1 MTREKYFILL
11 LTWSMLCFAAV
22 KGVTQDSRKTL
33 TLEQAIAATMAN
45 SRDIRLSK
53 LDQHI
58 AAANYAQTNAIFL
71 PQLGFS
77 YTAMTTNNP
86 LNAFGFK
93 LQQKSITA
101 SDFNPELLN
110 HPSAAPDF
118 FTKLELQQPLLNMD
132 MIYQRKAAA
141 RQVELYEYTTEYTE
155 AYLSFEVQKAYMQ
168 LQLSYEAMT
177 VLEEALSTAKAV
189 YAFTDNYFRQG
200 MVQKSDLLN
209 AQVRVSTVE
218 TQLVKA
224 GSDVR
229 NASDYLSQMMGQ
241 PGGVMYTT
249 DPFVNDSLPVA
260 DTVAGI
266 SDRRPDFLAMQ
277 KAIASADMMIR
288 SDKMSYLPRVNAFAS
303 YQWNDNRMWGFGSDA
318 YLAGVRLSW
327 DIFKGTRTKNSV
339 AAKKLE
345 KEKLTE
351 TLAQQQEQGGLA
363 LNKAYR
369 QLADAQAEIRQQ
381 QVAVEQAAESLT
393 ILHNRYRQGLVNTT
407 DVLMAATQLSQQKFA
422 WAQAVFT
429 SGVTNAYIHFLTS
442 SSKK

>member
-1 MTREKYFILL
+1 
-11 LTWSMLCFAAV
+11 
-22 KGVTQDSRKTL
+22 
-33 TLEQAIAATMAN
+33 
-45 SRDIRLSK
+45 
-53 LDQHI
+53 
-58 AAANYAQTNAIFL
+58 
-71 PQLGFS
+71 
-77 YTAMTTNNP
+77 
-86 LNAFGFK
+86 
-93 LQQKSITA
+93 
-101 SDFNPELLN
+101 
-110 HPSAAPDF
+110 
-118 FTKLELQQPLLNMD
+118 
-132 MIYQRKAAA
+132 
-141 RQVELYEYTTEYTE
+141 
-155 AYLSFEVQKAYMQ
+155 
-168 LQLSYEAMT
+168 
-177 VLEEALSTAKAV
+177 LSTAKAV

-200 MVQKSDLLN
+200 LVQKSDLLN

-241 PGGVMYTT
+241 PGGVTYTT

-260 DTVAGI
+260 DTVTGI

-277 KAIASADMMIR
+277 KAIVSADMMIR

-303 YQWNDNRMWGFGSDA
+303 YQWNDNRMWGFGSNA

-327 DIFKGTRTKNSV
+327 DIFKGTRTRNSV

-351 TLAQQQEQGGLA
+351 TLAKQQEQGRIA

-381 QVAVEQAAESLT
+381 QVAIEQAAESLI
-393 ILHNRYRQGLVNTT
+393 ILQNRYKQGLINTT

-429 SGVTNAYIHFLTS
+429 SGVTNAYIHFLIS